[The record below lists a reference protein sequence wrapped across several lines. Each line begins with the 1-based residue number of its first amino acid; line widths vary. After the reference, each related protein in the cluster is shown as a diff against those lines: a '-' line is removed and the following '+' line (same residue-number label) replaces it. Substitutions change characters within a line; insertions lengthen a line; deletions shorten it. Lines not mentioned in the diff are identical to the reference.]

1 MRRSCIGRD
10 SVSRGRG
17 RTVRGTMTSC
27 AGMAY
32 VSMGSLAVNWLSARG
47 VARGPETSAGIAG
60 SGLGPAVKAAYV
72 PLGVGIGAWG
82 QFHKP
87 VGPRQAG
94 NVAGAVGGGG
104 NGPGTA
110 PVILLQAHG
119 QEVGERGRDAHRG
132 AQGDALGRRGIV
144 AE

>member
-10 SVSRGRG
+10 NVSRGRG

-32 VSMGSLAVNWLSARG
+32 VRMGSRAVNWLSARG
-47 VARGPETSAGIAG
+47 VGPRAGTSARTAG

-72 PLGVGIGAWG
+72 PLGVGIGARG

-94 NVAGAVGGGG
+94 NVAG
-104 NGPGTA
+104 
-110 PVILLQAHG
+110 
-119 QEVGERGRDAHRG
+119 D
-132 AQGDALGRRGIV
+132 
-144 AE
+144 